1 MHLDANKLWI
11 TFEAWA
17 GQYIPFHIKGSQ
29 YAMYAQSKKYIVVAL
44 TPVFLLYLWYI
55 DGT

>member
-1 MHLDANKLWI
+1 MHLDANKLWL

-29 YAMYAQSKKYIVVAL
+29 YAMYAQSKKYTVLAL
-44 TPVFLLYLWYI
+44 TPVFLMYL
-55 DGT
+55 